1 MAAGGGR
8 GLAGLALTVSPG
20 FLLLAASVYFVGGP
34 GALAAFGAAALI
46 HELGHLTAMFLTGA
60 TVRGIRVSACGPVI
74 DYSGVTTRRQEMG
87 ILAAGP
93 LAAIFFAVLCFI
105 TDVPFLCYTGAIALL
120 AAMFNLLPV
129 LPMDGGR
136 LALYALETTMSERS
150 AQLILRIMGT
160 LCSLG
165 VLATGIYIRSIAAA
179 AAGIWMGML
188 ANFPQLR

>member
-1 MAAGGGR
+1 M
-8 GLAGLALTVSPG
+8 AGLALTVSPG
-20 FLLLAASVYFVGGP
+20 FLLLAAGVYFVGGT
-34 GALAAFGAAALI
+34 GALAAFGAAALV
-46 HELGHLTAMFLTGA
+46 HELGHLTAMFLVGA
-60 TVRGIRVSACGPVI
+60 TVRGIRVTACGPVI
-74 DYSGVTTRRQEMG
+74 EYSGVTTRREEMG

-136 LALYALETTMSERS
+136 LAQYALEAAMPERA
-150 AQLILRIMGT
+150 AQLVLRAMGT
-160 LCSLG
+160 ACALG
-165 VLATGIYIRSIAAA
+165 VLATGVYIRSIAAA

-188 ANFPQLR
+188 ANFPQMR